1 MTRVKVKVLQHILV
15 YFCKLA
21 FMLFVTYR
29 VGPRRMDPFAV
40 GGDDL
45 DPLSGLGIGGM
56 GGGGMI
62 MDPRRSGGPL
72 FGPER
77 SPPMFGPSRGGG
89 MHPDV
94 LPP

>member
-1 MTRVKVKVLQHILV
+1 
-15 YFCKLA
+15 
-21 FMLFVTYR
+21 MLFVTYR